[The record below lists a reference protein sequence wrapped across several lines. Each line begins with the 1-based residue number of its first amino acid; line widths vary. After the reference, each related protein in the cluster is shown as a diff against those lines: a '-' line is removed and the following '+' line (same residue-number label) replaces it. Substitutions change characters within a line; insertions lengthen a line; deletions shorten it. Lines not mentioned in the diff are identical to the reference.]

1 MSNLKFSL
9 FSVPRHPFDLSIVE
23 NSVYF
28 PRVTTNPVPDDSNLL
43 QALTKR
49 NQELTPTD
57 KEQQALNNL
66 VTKVSSVLDNL
77 VVAPGDFD
85 KCQLEEVRQVGSFKK
100 GTMRTGKNIADFVVI
115 FKSIPTKESIEALSK
130 KVEENLKESM
140 KTEVISKAEMINIQ
154 LTEKGFDIFNWQARI
169 CLLIATVP
177 QNIRKVE
184 NPELQKSLV
193 NSLSAIRHIRWFEEN
208 ANSSVKVLI
217 RILRDLTTRFPEF
230 APMNPWIIDLLAHF
244 AILSNANRQALTLNQ
259 AFRRVFQLLA
269 AGLFLPGSSG
279 LLGEIHN
286 YSHVIIV
293 LIVLFLDPCENIPV
307 RVHTSLTL
315 EQQDNLCMA
324 SQTLL
329 RVLLHG
335 GFKVILG
342 IDKKENLIGEM
353 SVWDGVVISPLKLA
367 YEAQND
373 STLQSADDDD
383 METVDGDETME

>member
-1 MSNLKFSL
+1 VF
-9 FSVPRHPFDLSIVE
+9 
-23 NSVYF
+23 F

-43 QALTKR
+43 TALTKR
-49 NQELTPTD
+49 NQELTPTE

-140 KTEVISKAEMINIQ
+140 KTEVISKAEAINIQ
-154 LTEKGFDIFNWQARI
+154 LTEKGFDIFNWQARVCI
-169 CLLIATVP
+169 LIATVP

-184 NPELQKSLV
+184 NQDLQKNLV
-193 NSLSAIRHIRWFEEN
+193 SSLSAIRHIRWFEEN

-217 RILRDLTTRFPEF
+217 RILRDIATRFPEF
-230 APMNPWIIDLLAHF
+230 APINPWIVDLLAHF

-279 LLGEIHN
+279 LL
-286 YSHVIIV
+286 
-293 LIVLFLDPCENIPV
+293 DPVENMPI

-315 EQQDNLCMA
+315 EQQDNICMA

-335 GFKVILG
+335 GYKVILG
-342 IDKKENLIGEM
+342 IDKKENLITEM

-373 STLQSADDDD
+373 STLQQAEDDD
-383 METVDGDETME
+383 MEETVDGDEVME

>member
-1 MSNLKFSL
+1 MSFPTPNIF
-9 FSVPRHPFDLSIVE
+9 FQPHDENFVIAVPRHPFDLSIVE
-23 NSVYF
+23 NTVFF

-43 QALTKR
+43 QALTNR
-49 NQELTPTD
+49 NQALVPTE
-57 KEQQALNNL
+57 KEQAALNTL

-77 VVAPGDFD
+77 IVAPGDFD
-85 KCQLEEVRQVGSFKK
+85 KCQLEEIRQVGSFKK

-115 FKSIPTKESIEALSK
+115 FKTIPTKESIEALSK

-154 LTEKGFDIFNWQARI
+154 LTERGFDVFNWQARI
-169 CLLIATVP
+169 CILIATVP
-177 QNIRKVE
+177 PNIRKVE
-184 NPELQKSLV
+184 NPELQKNLV
-193 NSLSAIRHIRWFEEN
+193 ASLSAIRHIRWFEEN

-217 RILRDLTTRFPEF
+217 RILRDLTARFPEF

-279 LLGEIHN
+279 LL
-286 YSHVIIV
+286 
-293 LIVLFLDPCENIPV
+293 DPCENIPV

-315 EQQDNLCMA
+315 EQQDNLCMSA
-324 SQTLL
+324 QTLL

-335 GFKVILG
+335 GYKVILG
-342 IDKKENLIGEM
+342 IDKKENLITEM

-373 STLQSADDDD
+373 STLQNAEDDD
-383 METVDGDETME
+383 METGDETME

>member
-279 LLGEIHN
+279 LLGEILN

>member
-1 MSNLKFSL
+1 MSEKLVKNANKILI
-9 FSVPRHPFDLSIVE
+9 SVPRHPFDLSVVE

-43 QALTKR
+43 TALTKR

-130 KVEENLKESM
+130 KVDENLKESM

-154 LTEKGFDIFNWQARI
+154 ITEKGFDIFNWQARVCI
-169 CLLIATVP
+169 LIATVP
-177 QNIRKVE
+177 PNIRKVE
-184 NPELQKSLV
+184 NPELQKNLI
-193 NSLSAIRHIRWFEEN
+193 NSLSAVRHIRWFEEN
-208 ANSSVKVLI
+208 GQGNSSVKVLI

-230 APMNPWIIDLLAHF
+230 SPMNPWIIDLLAHF
-244 AILSNANRQALTLNQ
+244 AILSNANRQALSLNQ

-279 LLGEIHN
+279 L
-286 YSHVIIV
+286 
-293 LIVLFLDPCENIPV
+293 LDPCENIPV

-324 SQTLL
+324 GQTLL

-335 GFKVILG
+335 GYKVILG
-342 IDKKENLIGEM
+342 IDKKENLIKFDEM
-353 SVWDGVVISPLKLA
+353 SVFDGVVISPLKLA

-373 STLQSADDDD
+373 SIQNAEDDD
-383 METVDGDETME
+383 METGDAEETMES

>member
-279 LLGEIHN
+279 LLGEILN
-286 YSHVIIV
+286 SCHVIIV